1 MDIGNAVFWGA
12 LLLLAYT
19 HFGYPLLIAAWARRR
34 RAAVYRDEALPPVS
48 ILVVA
53 HDEAR
58 RIDARIQNLL
68 ALDYPRE
75 LLDIMIASDGSTD
88 GTVERA
94 RAYEAEGV
102 RVFAF
107 PGRRGKAGVLNELL
121 PQARAEIVTLADARQ
136 QFEAEALRALVA
148 PFQDGRVGAVSGE
161 LMLLSGNDRRL
172 GQGVGLYWRYEK
184 WIRGNEARADS
195 TVGTT
200 GAIYAIRR
208 RLFEPIPP
216 DTILDDVLVPMRIVR
231 QGYRAL
237 FEPRARAHDRIS
249 ARPGDE
255 FQRKVRTIAGNFQL
269 FARERWLLDPRRNR
283 IWFQTASHKALRL
296 LTPFMMAVVF
306 LGSLALEPAW
316 LSQIMLAGQAA
327 FYAAALAGHALR
339 DGRRK
344 TPLLTVP
351 YVTSLLAVATIVAL
365 GRFLMGGQ
373 AVTWQKAG
381 PTAAVEP
388 AIPPPS
394 LSL

>member
-1 MDIGNAVFWGA
+1 MSIESAVFWGA

-19 HFGYPLLIAAWARRR
+19 HFGYPLLIAAWARRVR
-34 RAAVYRDEALPPVS
+34 PSVDRGDALPAVS

-53 HDEAR
+53 HNEAHLIEAR
-58 RIDARIQNLL
+58 IRNLL

-75 LLDIMIASDGSTD
+75 KLDLMIASDGSTD
-88 GTVERA
+88 GTAERA
-94 RAYEAEGV
+94 RACEAEGL

-107 PGRRGKAGVLNELL
+107 TGRRGKAAVLNELV
-121 PQARAEIVTLADARQ
+121 PQARAAIVTLADARQ
-136 QFEAEALRALVA
+136 EFEPGALRALVA
-148 PFQDGRVGAVSGE
+148 PFQDERAGAVSGE
-161 LMLLSGNDRRL
+161 LVLQSGNDRRL

-208 RLFEPIPP
+208 DLFEPIPP
-216 DTILDDVLVPMRIVR
+216 ETILDDVLVPMRIVR

-237 FEPRARAHDRIS
+237 FEPRARALDRVS
-249 ARPGDE
+249 ARPADE

-269 FARERWLLDPRRNR
+269 FAQERWLLDPRQNR

-296 LTPFMMAVVF
+296 LTPLL
-306 LGSLALEPAW
+306 LGAILLSSLALHGDWIARAA
-316 LSQIMLAGQAA
+316 LVGQAA
-327 FYAAALAGHALR
+327 FYGAALAAHALR

-351 YVTSLLAVATIVAL
+351 YITCLLAVATVVAL
-365 GRFLMGGQ
+365 GRFTVGRQ
-373 AVTWQKAG
+373 AVTWHKCA
-381 PTAAVEP
+381 PEP
-388 AIPPPS
+388 ALPGPGAS
-394 LSL
+394 V

>member
-1 MDIGNAVFWGA
+1 MSIESAVFWGA

-19 HFGYPLLIAAWARRR
+19 HFGYPVLIAAWARRAR
-34 RAAVYRDEALPPVS
+34 PSVDRGDALPAVS

-53 HDEAR
+53 HDEAHL
-58 RIDARIQNLL
+58 IEARIRNLL

-75 LLDIMIASDGSTD
+75 KLDVMIASDGSTD
-88 GTVERA
+88 GTAERA
-94 RAYEAEGV
+94 RAYEAESL

-107 PGRRGKAGVLNELL
+107 NARRGKAAVLNELV
-121 PQARAEIVTLADARQ
+121 PQARAAIVTLADARQ
-136 QFEAEALRALVA
+136 QFEPGALRALVA
-148 PFQDGRVGAVSGE
+148 PFQDERVGAVSGE
-161 LMLLSGNDRRL
+161 LMLQSGNDRRL

-208 RLFEPIPP
+208 DLFEPIPP

-249 ARPGDE
+249 ARPEDE

-296 LTPFMMAVVF
+296 LTPFLLAAIL
-306 LGSLALEPAW
+306 LGSLALHEAW
-316 LSQIMLAGQAA
+316 IARAALAGQAA
-327 FYAAALAGHALR
+327 FYGAALTGHALR
-339 DGRRK
+339 DGRRRS
-344 TPLLTVP
+344 PLLTVP
-351 YVTSLLAVATIVAL
+351 YVTCLLAIATLVAL
-365 GRFLMGGQ
+365 ARCTFGGQ
-373 AVTWQKAG
+373 AVTWQKCGGSAG
-381 PTAAVEP
+381 VAP
-388 AIPPPS
+388 AIPPS
-394 LSL
+394 